1 MNRLKPTSKRE
12 FFIGRAPAVV
22 YGESDKVFVFVHG
35 MGGNKYEA
43 ERFYNVVGRIGYAV
57 LAVDLPRH
65 GNRTDDAE
73 FVAREAVRDLKNTIR
88 YAKNAYK
95 DVSVRATSIGA
106 YFSCVAFRGEKTSK
120 CLFVSPL
127 LNMRR
132 TIADLMAAAGVSEEL
147 LRTEK
152 EIPTEFGQTLS
163 WDYLCYA
170 RANPVRAVCADTAIL
185 YATGDE
191 VVPRDTVETFA
202 RENGCSLTEIDGY
215 EHYLHTDEE
224 IGILEKWE
232 YENTR
237 I

>member
-57 LAVDLPRH
+57 LAVDLPRY
-65 GNRTDDAE
+65 GSRTDDAE

-88 YAKNAYK
+88 YAKSAYK

-106 YFSCVAFRGEKTSK
+106 YFSCLAFWGEEISK

-127 LNMRR
+127 LDMRR
-132 TIADLMAAAGVSEEL
+132 TIADLMNAAGVSEER
-147 LRTEK
+147 LRAEK
-152 EIPTEFGQTLS
+152 EIPTAFGQTLS

-170 RANPVRAVCADTAIL
+170 RENPVRAVCAETAIL

-191 VVPRDTVETFA
+191 IVPRDTVETFA
-202 RENGCSLTEIDGY
+202 RDNGCGLTEIDGY

-224 IGILEKWE
+224 IEILEKWE

-237 I
+237 V